1 MVVYSHSRLSCF
13 EQCPYKYK
21 LKYINKVE
29 PETAQSIEVYMGS
42 RVHETLEKLYRDL
55 AYKKTNALEE
65 LLTFLRDEWNKNWTD
80 DILIVKEEYTKEN
93 YLHMAEQFISDYYQ
107 RYYPFDHEKTIA
119 IEDQIII
126 DLDGSGEYKL
136 QGFIDRLTE
145 REDGYYEIH
154 DYKTNSRLPLPEYID
169 SDRQLALYAIGVK
182 LRYPDVK
189 DVRLVWH
196 FLKFDKEIDSTRTDE
211 ELEQLK
217 KETIQLIDTIEK
229 QTSFPTNPSMLCNWC
244 EYKPIC
250 RQWSH
255 LYQLKEKP
263 GQDYRSDDGVK
274 LVDRYVELKHKKK
287 QLTLDLFAEI
297 DKIQEH
303 LIKFAE
309 QHDIDVI
316 FGSTT
321 KVQIKTQEQ
330 YKFPSKNSSKRKELV
345 SILKEQGKWDEV
357 NQIDSAALN
366 TIIKEKQWDENILDI
381 LEQYAQL
388 EESKRLY
395 VSSNKD

>member
-154 DYKTNSRLPLPEYID
+154 DYKTNSRLPLP
-169 SDRQLALYAIGVK
+169 
-182 LRYPDVK
+182 
-189 DVRLVWH
+189 
-196 FLKFDKEIDSTRTDE
+196 
-211 ELEQLK
+211 
-217 KETIQLIDTIEK
+217 
-229 QTSFPTNPSMLCNWC
+229 
-244 EYKPIC
+244 
-250 RQWSH
+250 
-255 LYQLKEKP
+255 
-263 GQDYRSDDGVK
+263 
-274 LVDRYVELKHKKK
+274 
-287 QLTLDLFAEI
+287 
-297 DKIQEH
+297 
-303 LIKFAE
+303 
-309 QHDIDVI
+309 
-316 FGSTT
+316 
-321 KVQIKTQEQ
+321 
-330 YKFPSKNSSKRKELV
+330 
-345 SILKEQGKWDEV
+345 
-357 NQIDSAALN
+357 
-366 TIIKEKQWDENILDI
+366 
-381 LEQYAQL
+381 
-388 EESKRLY
+388 
-395 VSSNKD
+395 